1 MKLDEKIE
9 DLSVTGIE
17 KYDPIKK
24 EWVFS
29 QSFDLFIGAIYV
41 HFYFTKD
48 RFTGIKILQDDDS
61 EDINIWQFFRLVE
74 ESPVKKDIYQKINDM
89 QRYASELS
97 NLLDTIETS
106 DIQIEDYQE
115 TQYDTVV
122 YFILKKEQRI
132 CFGAHIEKKE
142 FELFIDDFSYAPD
155 YVEHLFTEK
164 QKEMILHY
172 LFNESKHRVRLLGKK
187 G

>member
-1 MKLDEKIE
+1 MEMDEKIE

-17 KYDPIKK
+17 KYDAIKK

-29 QSFDLFIGAIYV
+29 QSFDLFLGAVYV

-48 RFTGIKILQDDDS
+48 RCTGVKILQEDDS
-61 EDINIWQFFRLVE
+61 EDIDIWEFFQLVE
-74 ESPVKKDIYQKINDM
+74 ESPVKKEIYQKINDM
-89 QRYASELS
+89 KKYASELS
-97 NLLDTIETS
+97 GLLEIIEVS
-106 DIQIEDYQE
+106 DIQIENYQE
-115 TQYDTVV
+115 TQYTTVV
-122 YFILKKEQRI
+122 YFTLKKEQHI
-132 CFGAHIEKKE
+132 CFGVNIEKKE

-155 YVEHLFTEK
+155 EVEHLFTEK

-172 LFNESKHRVRLLGKK
+172 LFNKSKHRVRLLGKK